1 MRKNKTFKSV
11 LTLVL
16 VFMLVFETIAPTA
29 FSVLGVSAADY
40 IGGNGTV
47 SDLDTST
54 KYTLS
59 LGDNASTEY
68 AGRVWTD
75 KSVYTGDATFE
86 TFGGGSVTVNL
97 DEQKGEDFL
106 VAYSALATSESVS
119 GQAKAPVDVVL
130 ILDISGSMSNS
141 DSNMDNGYSR
151 IYNSVQAV
159 NNAIDTLM
167 DMNEHTRV
175 AVVAFSSTAQTLLP
189 LGRYETT
196 TTVERGDWVQTG
208 TFPWQG
214 YYEEVVV
221 EQPYFSLSR
230 NTGSDNNAT
239 LYTNVAIE
247 GTDDK
252 ISKSTSVSGGTNIQM
267 GLHQGMNI
275 LATEDE
281 TTVDVNGSTIQRV
294 PSVVL
299 LSDGAPTYSSSS
311 DSWWAP
317 DNNEDHGPGSGPYA
331 GNGFKAIL
339 TGAYMKEA
347 VNRNY
352 GVAGTAYATKVYTI
366 GMGIEDLS
374 ESEKNLARIT
384 LDPEEYWDNANI
396 TNSMKTAIKGYW
408 TDYTDEDKTSV
419 TINVGRRNGNRTEN
433 RDVTIG
439 HPDTGY
445 DVDFTSGWNYVDAYS
460 GAQSASTLASVFEAI
475 VSSISISAPQVP
487 TEMKGT
493 DPLTDGY
500 ITYTDPI
507 GKYMQVKDVK
517 SIIYAGHEYTQKT
530 VNNGTYVFNDEVHSP
545 IYGDQNLDDIIIT
558 VTTAANGDQTLVIK
572 IPASVIPLRV
582 NEVTLNADGT
592 VKTHTNNGAYPARV
606 VYSVGMNPEIVKYSD
621 SGKAYIDGSIVDPD
635 YLANNTNADGT
646 VNFYSN
652 LYTNTNVVNGMTAGD
667 ATVEF
672 EPAHNN
678 QFYYILEDVP
688 IYKDSE
694 FKNQVTASEGLDDN
708 TTYYYKE
715 EFYHGASVEVLPIA
729 RTGVQLKKTTINT
742 CEDGYLY
749 RAAGSP
755 RTNRI
760 LEFEGTKVRNATDTA
775 TDFYAP
781 TFRHADGSTDPY
793 EGKFVIYHG
802 NNGLATFSLG
812 GNLQITK
819 TVNAAAGL
827 TAPDK
832 TFKFTID
839 LDGSNVNQG
848 EYRYV
853 ITDLSGAKVSEGTI
867 SKNSPDINLK
877 DGQTATVYGLPPETE
892 YTVTESAVSGFTSQS
907 DGATGTIKVGKTSVA
922 AFTNTYNVT
931 PVTFPANGNFSGIK
945 RLEGRKWANGDSFT
959 FIINNYN
966 NAPLPDKNTVTVTKP
981 DTTGGTD
988 AAIEFGEFEFT
999 KPGVYRY
1006 TIYEQ
1011 EPENDH
1017 YLNGMSYSSA
1027 LYRLVVTVVDNG
1039 DGTLSVDTANTEI
1052 QKLYQDDATPL
1063 FTYDNDNQIVM
1074 NAGEEAPDDVVF
1086 VNTFE
1091 AGSVIRVPAALK
1103 DYTDN
1108 SGQNSLVSGMFS
1120 FKFEAVG
1127 YSVDGGAFVNDKS
1140 KVPMPEGAVNGAVIT
1155 ENEGRNITFESVEFK
1170 QSDIPAGADSITFRY
1185 NMSEVVPA
1193 NKIHGMDYDDTVYTI
1208 NVTVSVDAES
1218 GTLVVNSVYPNN
1230 ERVVTFKNEY
1240 TPDPVTADILGTK
1253 TLNGRNM
1260 QNGEFEFTLMGGDAA
1275 TNLAIRNGEV
1285 TIPDDTVSAPAAS
1298 DGVAGGF
1305 TFDDIKFTKAGTYTF
1320 TVSEAE
1326 GQIPAITYDK
1336 NTVNVTVIIDDENKD
1351 GKLEVKS
1358 VTYSNGKSQAEFTNT
1373 YTANF
1378 VGTGVS
1384 LAGEKQ
1390 LTGKTLLEGE
1400 FFFNVV
1406 QYVDGVKVGEG
1417 LVTHAKDT
1425 DADTNDVYSGAIT
1438 FLNDVKYTAAGVY
1451 EYIISEQIPDDA
1463 NKVGGTT
1470 YDTTS
1475 YRYTVTVQD
1484 VGFIGELKVTDTKL
1498 EVMKSGGWTEHT
1510 GDVVFSNTYDPKDAE
1525 AELPLIKKVL
1535 AGERS
1540 TPLAAGEFDFEL
1552 TVVSESVQGGIV
1564 LPANTIVSNAA
1575 DGKVVF
1581 DKIKFTKAGT
1591 YTVKVKE
1598 IIPEDAQKK
1607 AGVKYST
1614 HEVIVTYTVVDDRI
1628 GELVATVTQVTGG
1641 PNIVNTYTAT
1651 PDEVEIEITKNLS
1664 GRGWLPTDKFD
1675 FEVVVLDPDTIKAI
1689 EDGRIEFP
1697 LDEGSG
1703 EIATKTID
1711 TEGESITGKIK
1722 VNLAGTYK
1730 FIVREVTGN
1739 IAGIYYDP
1747 NPREVTIVATDN
1759 PQTAEIETEVTVM
1772 KGATPI
1778 TGQTI
1783 EFINIYAPNFSA
1795 LSGHDNLWVKKNFT
1809 GRENDEWLDTD
1820 SFEFKLEPADS
1831 ATELAIFDHDISI
1844 ASSRLTV
1851 TNDNKAHA
1859 HFGTIIFYEAGK
1871 YTFKISEIQGNI
1883 PGVTYDTAPRIIT
1896 VDVVDNTQKGALEAS
1911 IVAGESDELVFN
1923 NTYKAEPA
1931 TLVGST
1937 NLAVTKSVIG
1947 RDWFTNDSFKFVL
1960 SPFGQVAQ
1968 DAISNGDIVMPASDT
1983 VTITYD
1989 STDVPHGKTAA
2000 FGDII
2005 FKKAGTYIF
2014 DIDEEKG
2021 NAANVTYDSH
2031 TQYVVVTVTDN
2042 YQTGKFDIAVEKRGS
2057 SVFVNTYTPD
2067 PVEVPVDV
2075 MKEISGDRTLG
2086 ADEFEFSIIAVTA
2099 GAPLPTTTNAK
2110 NDANGKVDFGKIKFT
2125 AENAGHTYVYTVTE
2139 LPSSIAGITNDNKPV
2154 TVTVEVDYN
2163 SVQGKLSYTAK
2174 YEKDGKVGKTFV
2186 NTYKAAASE
2195 PVSITATKKVT
2206 ASDGN
2211 NYKLESGKF
2220 WFTIEGSTGAPMPSV
2235 TRVTC
2240 DENGNIDF
2248 GEIVFETKGDYEYTI
2263 REEAGNIGQ
2272 MTYDGAVY
2280 TFKVKV
2286 TNNVTIG
2293 KLETETSLKKDNA
2306 NANAIVFTNDYNPK
2320 KTSAVI
2326 FGKKTLDSEHKN
2338 IESGEFKFK
2347 LSAVSAGTPMPDQD
2361 TVTNTASGAFQFG
2374 TIEYTKVGVYK
2385 YTVTEVDL
2393 DKYGYEYDGKSYDI
2407 TVTVTD
2413 DNNGQLVSSVDGI
2426 GTLNA
2431 PTVQFVNKYAPDPVE
2446 VTIGDKGELVK
2457 DLDGR
2462 DMNDKEFEFVLTDSN
2477 DVEIGTAKNNKKGE
2491 FEFTFEITKA
2501 GTHKYTLTEK
2511 DNGLGGVSYD
2521 KRTYDVTVEVVD
2533 KDGKLEV
2540 RDVKFALEN
2549 APKDKVVF
2557 ENTYTAEK
2565 THIILKAV
2573 KTLKNRTLKSGEF
2586 KFILKDK
2593 DGKVVSTAV
2602 NDENGD
2608 ITFDRIEYT
2617 EKGEYKY
2624 TVTEEIGTLDGI
2636 TYDRSEYAVNVE
2648 VTDDGKGKLGVSK
2661 TVITK
2666 AGKDVESIT
2675 FENTYKP
2682 IEIPEKPELPKAGD
2696 DANLGLWLALFF
2708 ISGGVLVGAGV
2719 YTAKARKNK

>member
-1 MRKNKTFKSV
+1 M
-11 LTLVL
+11 
-16 VFMLVFETIAPTA
+16 
-29 FSVLGVSAADY
+29 
-40 IGGNGTV
+40 
-47 SDLDTST
+47 
-54 KYTLS
+54 
-59 LGDNASTEY
+59 
-68 AGRVWTD
+68 
-75 KSVYTGDATFE
+75 
-86 TFGGGSVTVNL
+86 
-97 DEQKGEDFL
+97 
-106 VAYSALATSESVS
+106 
-119 GQAKAPVDVVL
+119 
-130 ILDISGSMSNS
+130 
-141 DSNMDNGYSR
+141 
-151 IYNSVQAV
+151 
-159 NNAIDTLM
+159 
-167 DMNEHTRV
+167 
-175 AVVAFSSTAQTLLP
+175 
-189 LGRYETT
+189 
-196 TTVERGDWVQTG
+196 
-208 TFPWQG
+208 
-214 YYEEVVV
+214 
-221 EQPYFSLSR
+221 
-230 NTGSDNNAT
+230 
-239 LYTNVAIE
+239 
-247 GTDDK
+247 
-252 ISKSTSVSGGTNIQM
+252 
-267 GLHQGMNI
+267 
-275 LATEDE
+275 
-281 TTVDVNGSTIQRV
+281 
-294 PSVVL
+294 
-299 LSDGAPTYSSSS
+299 
-311 DSWWAP
+311 
-317 DNNEDHGPGSGPYA
+317 
-331 GNGFKAIL
+331 
-339 TGAYMKEA
+339 
-347 VNRNY
+347 
-352 GVAGTAYATKVYTI
+352 
-366 GMGIEDLS
+366 
-374 ESEKNLARIT
+374 
-384 LDPEEYWDNANI
+384 
-396 TNSMKTAIKGYW
+396 
-408 TDYTDEDKTSV
+408 
-419 TINVGRRNGNRTEN
+419 
-433 RDVTIG
+433 
-439 HPDTGY
+439 
-445 DVDFTSGWNYVDAYS
+445 
-460 GAQSASTLASVFEAI
+460 
-475 VSSISISAPQVP
+475 
-487 TEMKGT
+487 
-493 DPLTDGY
+493 
-500 ITYTDPI
+500 
-507 GKYMQVKDVK
+507 
-517 SIIYAGHEYTQKT
+517 
-530 VNNGTYVFNDEVHSP
+530 
-545 IYGDQNLDDIIIT
+545 
-558 VTTAANGDQTLVIK
+558 
-572 IPASVIPLRV
+572 
-582 NEVTLNADGT
+582 
-592 VKTHTNNGAYPARV
+592 
-606 VYSVGMNPEIVKYSD
+606 
-621 SGKAYIDGSIVDPD
+621 
-635 YLANNTNADGT
+635 
-646 VNFYSN
+646 
-652 LYTNTNVVNGMTAGD
+652 
-667 ATVEF
+667 
-672 EPAHNN
+672 
-678 QFYYILEDVP
+678 
-688 IYKDSE
+688 
-694 FKNQVTASEGLDDN
+694 
-708 TTYYYKE
+708 
-715 EFYHGASVEVLPIA
+715 
-729 RTGVQLKKTTINT
+729 
-742 CEDGYLY
+742 
-749 RAAGSP
+749 
-755 RTNRI
+755 
-760 LEFEGTKVRNATDTA
+760 
-775 TDFYAP
+775 
-781 TFRHADGSTDPY
+781 
-793 EGKFVIYHG
+793 
-802 NNGLATFSLG
+802 
-812 GNLQITK
+812 
-819 TVNAAAGL
+819 
-827 TAPDK
+827 
-832 TFKFTID
+832 
-839 LDGSNVNQG
+839 
-848 EYRYV
+848 
-853 ITDLSGAKVSEGTI
+853 SGAKVSEGTV

-966 NAPLPDKNTVTVTKP
+966 NAPLPDKSTVTVTKP

-988 AAIEFGEFEFT
+988 ATFEFGAIEFT

-1052 QKLYQDDATPL
+1052 QKLYKDDAIPL
-1063 FTYDNDNQIVM
+1063 FTYDNNNQIVM

-1253 TLNGRNM
+1253 TLNGRDM
-1260 QNGEFEFTLMGGDAA
+1260 KNGEFEFTIMGGDAA

-1285 TIPDDTVSAPAAS
+1285 IIPDDTVSAPAAS

-1336 NTVNVTVIIDDENKD
+1336 NTVNVTVIIYDENKD

-1475 YRYTVTVQD
+1475 YRYTVT
-1484 VGFIGELKVTDTKL
+1484 
-1498 EVMKSGGWTEHT
+1498 
-1510 GDVVFSNTYDPKDAE
+1510 
-1525 AELPLIKKVL
+1525 
-1535 AGERS
+1535 
-1540 TPLAAGEFDFEL
+1540 
-1552 TVVSESVQGGIV
+1552 
-1564 LPANTIVSNAA
+1564 
-1575 DGKVVF
+1575 
-1581 DKIKFTKAGT
+1581 
-1591 YTVKVKE
+1591 
-1598 IIPEDAQKK
+1598 
-1607 AGVKYST
+1607 
-1614 HEVIVTYTVVDDRI
+1614 
-1628 GELVATVTQVTGG
+1628 
-1641 PNIVNTYTAT
+1641 
-1651 PDEVEIEITKNLS
+1651 
-1664 GRGWLPTDKFD
+1664 
-1675 FEVVVLDPDTIKAI
+1675 
-1689 EDGRIEFP
+1689 
-1697 LDEGSG
+1697 
-1703 EIATKTID
+1703 
-1711 TEGESITGKIK
+1711 
-1722 VNLAGTYK
+1722 
-1730 FIVREVTGN
+1730 
-1739 IAGIYYDP
+1739 
-1747 NPREVTIVATDN
+1747 
-1759 PQTAEIETEVTVM
+1759 
-1772 KGATPI
+1772 
-1778 TGQTI
+1778 
-1783 EFINIYAPNFSA
+1783 
-1795 LSGHDNLWVKKNFT
+1795 
-1809 GRENDEWLDTD
+1809 
-1820 SFEFKLEPADS
+1820 
-1831 ATELAIFDHDISI
+1831 
-1844 ASSRLTV
+1844 
-1851 TNDNKAHA
+1851 
-1859 HFGTIIFYEAGK
+1859 
-1871 YTFKISEIQGNI
+1871 
-1883 PGVTYDTAPRIIT
+1883 
-1896 VDVVDNTQKGALEAS
+1896 
-1911 IVAGESDELVFN
+1911 
-1923 NTYKAEPA
+1923 
-1931 TLVGST
+1931 
-1937 NLAVTKSVIG
+1937 
-1947 RDWFTNDSFKFVL
+1947 
-1960 SPFGQVAQ
+1960 
-1968 DAISNGDIVMPASDT
+1968 
-1983 VTITYD
+1983 
-1989 STDVPHGKTAA
+1989 
-2000 FGDII
+2000 
-2005 FKKAGTYIF
+2005 
-2014 DIDEEKG
+2014 
-2021 NAANVTYDSH
+2021 
-2031 TQYVVVTVTDN
+2031 
-2042 YQTGKFDIAVEKRGS
+2042 
-2057 SVFVNTYTPD
+2057 
-2067 PVEVPVDV
+2067 
-2075 MKEISGDRTLG
+2075 
-2086 ADEFEFSIIAVTA
+2086 
-2099 GAPLPTTTNAK
+2099 
-2110 NDANGKVDFGKIKFT
+2110 
-2125 AENAGHTYVYTVTE
+2125 E

-2154 TVTVEVDYN
+2154 TVTVEVDYD
-2163 SVQGKLSYTAK
+2163 SVQGELSYTVK

-2211 NYKLESGKF
+2211 TYKLESGKF

-2248 GEIVFETKGDYEYTI
+2248 GEIVFTTKGDYEYTI

-2326 FGKKTLDSEHKN
+2326 FGKKTLDSEHKD

-2347 LSAVSAGTPMPDQD
+2347 LSAVSAGTPMPDQN

-2719 YTAKARKNK
+2719 YTARSRKNK